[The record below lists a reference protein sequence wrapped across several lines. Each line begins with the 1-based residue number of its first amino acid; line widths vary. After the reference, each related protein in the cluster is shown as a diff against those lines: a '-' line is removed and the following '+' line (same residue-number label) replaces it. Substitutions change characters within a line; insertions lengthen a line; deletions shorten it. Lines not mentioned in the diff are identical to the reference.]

1 VRRGREWRER
11 GRETERREGKRR
23 TLKEGGETG
32 EVNVL
37 RYGVHNLDQE
47 LSVGGVSKEGGRE
60 VVVLMARGEAHDP
73 IIFRAP
79 SL

>member
-1 VRRGREWRER
+1 M
-11 GRETERREGKRR
+11 
-23 TLKEGGETG
+23 
-32 EVNVL
+32 
-37 RYGVHNLDQE
+37 
-47 LSVGGVSKEGGRE
+47 GGVSKEGGRE